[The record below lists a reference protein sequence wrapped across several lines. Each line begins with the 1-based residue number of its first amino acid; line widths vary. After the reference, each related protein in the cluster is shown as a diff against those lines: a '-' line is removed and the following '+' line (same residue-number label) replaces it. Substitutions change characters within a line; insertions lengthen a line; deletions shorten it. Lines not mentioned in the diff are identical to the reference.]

1 MHQVQPVHREAHLEE
16 LHDQQLVRSPL
27 MLGHCTWGRKGWMEA
42 AGALF
47 CSGLCTGFHTL
58 SSFDLD
64 PIVDS
69 CIYASRCHVAFLTF
83 SKPTTLLMNVNKTK
97 QHNKNPSYSFQGFV
111 FLPLY
116 LPPTPIWALL
126 SGIKK
131 ISHLEAGHCPRQ
143 KSPLGPPVACKGGQ
157 KMLPQAG

>member
-16 LHDQQLVRSPL
+16 LHNQQLVRSPL

-83 SKPTTLLMNVNKTK
+83 SKPTPPFDECKQNKTTQQK
-97 QHNKNPSYSFQGFV
+97 PFI
-111 FLPLY
+111 FLSRFYFPAPL
-116 LPPTPIWALL
+116 PAPIAFRD
-126 SGIKK
+126 KK

-143 KSPLGPPVACKGGQ
+143 KSPLGPPVACKGGE